1 MQARRCTICRN
12 SKKCKGTA
20 SMSARMERALILADK
35 CWEKANNTAPEFV
48 ERYLELC
55 EELLTTK
62 PLVQGDEFR
71 EYCNMYKL
79 YRDSKLHP
87 NVWVSGV
94 RALKALGWIEP
105 LAKVVP
111 TQSHNHMP
119 SVTLWRSAVFYEEV
133 KGVRHVPDT

>member
-1 MQARRCTICRN
+1 MT
-12 SKKCKGTA
+12 SD
-20 SMSARMERALILADK
+20 RMERALILADK

-62 PLVQGDEFR
+62 PFVQGDEFR
-71 EYCNMYKL
+71 EYCKLHKL

-94 RALKALGWIEP
+94 RALKALGWIQP
-105 LAKVVP
+105 IAKVLP
-111 TQSHNHMP
+111 TQAHNHMP

-133 KGVRHVPDT
+133 KGVRHAPDARETS

>member
-1 MQARRCTICRN
+1 MT
-12 SKKCKGTA
+12 SD
-20 SMSARMERALILADK
+20 RMERALILADK

-55 EELLTTK
+55 EELLATK
-62 PLVQGDEFR
+62 PFVQGDEFR
-71 EYCNMYKL
+71 EYCKLHRL

-94 RALKALGWIEP
+94 RALKTLGWIQP
-105 LAKVVP
+105 IAKVLP
-111 TQSHNHMP
+111 TQAHNHMP

-133 KGVRHVPDT
+133 KGVRHVPDARETS